1 MNETDFLPG
10 LEDALHT
17 ARTGK
22 GKRGDGRKTRSC
34 TLCIVIEHTRPG
46 VAKDTLIACSAGTI
60 SGRALQRALRTV
72 GVTVERAV
80 IQTHRNEAHQ

>member
-1 MNETDFLPG
+1 VTDDFLPG
-10 LEDALHT
+10 LQEALQV

-22 GKRGDGRKTRSC
+22 GQKGQKKACC

-46 VAKDTLIACSAGTI
+46 VAKGRLIECANGRI
-60 SGRALQRALRTV
+60 SGRALQRALRAV

-80 IQTHRNEAHQ
+80 IQSHRNEAHQ

>member
-1 MNETDFLPG
+1 VNEADFLPG
-10 LEDALHT
+10 LEEALHK

-22 GKRGDGRKTRSC
+22 GKKGEGRKTRAC
-34 TLCIVIEHTRPG
+34 TLCIIIEHTRPG
-46 VAKDTLIACSAGTI
+46 VAKGRLIECANGRI

-80 IQTHRNEAHQ
+80 IQSHRNEAHQ